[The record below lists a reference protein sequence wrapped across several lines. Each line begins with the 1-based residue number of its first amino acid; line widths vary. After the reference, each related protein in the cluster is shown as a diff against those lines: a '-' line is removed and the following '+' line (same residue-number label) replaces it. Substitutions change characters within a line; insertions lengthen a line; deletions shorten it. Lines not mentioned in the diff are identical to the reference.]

1 MPLEVHRITS
11 PDDLET
17 FARIQ
22 ILAFASGG
30 GIASLLSHGP
40 MTEEHVKKY
49 TERHVKSWRDE
60 KDVFYLKVVDTD
72 VDGGKMIAG
81 AKWRISEKEKTEE
94 EAQKMY
100 PTPEGDDLNNQA
112 LVDFMAFLN
121 RARKQYV
128 NTKPICFLQ
137 ILVTDPEHHRKGA
150 GSMLLKWGLSKA
162 DELGLPGFLEASPMG
177 KPLYE
182 RMGFRTQETMV
193 FDLTKYGAEGEDTNT
208 IMIREPS
215 PTKA

>member
-11 PDDLET
+11 PDDLRT
-17 FARIQ
+17 FAVIQ
-22 ILAFASGG
+22 IAAFASGG
-30 GIASLLSHGP
+30 GIASLLNP
-40 MTEEHVKKY
+40 EPVTDEHIKKY

-60 KDVFYLKVVDTD
+60 HDVVYLKVVDTD
-72 VDGGKMIAG
+72 LDGGKMIAG
-81 AKWRISEKEKTEE
+81 AKWRITEKEKTEE

-112 LVDFMAFLN
+112 LVDFLGFLY

-137 ILVTDPEHHRKGA
+137 ILVTDPDHHRRGA
-150 GSMLLKWGLSKA
+150 GSMLLKWGLGKA

-182 RMGFRTQETMV
+182 RMGFRTQETAV

>member
-1 MPLEVHRITS
+1 MTHVLAPFERGSNPVTTALLTPHTQASVLRNFDFLSIKLQRSPLKYSNMPLEVHRITS

-128 NTKPICFLQ
+128 NTKPICCKSAS
-137 ILVTDPEHHRKGA
+137 I
-150 GSMLLKWGLSKA
+150 
-162 DELGLPGFLEASPMG
+162 ASP
-177 KPLYE
+177 
-182 RMGFRTQETMV
+182 RET
-193 FDLTKYGAEGEDTNT
+193 TYANPNQSYK
-208 IMIREPS
+208 S
-215 PTKA
+215 W